1 MINRVADPAELGAEV
16 ERLVASILL
25 KPRQAIA
32 MGKGLFYRQ
41 IETPIEPA
49 YQDAT
54 QTIAANMMAECAV
67 EGVQAFLE
75 KRKPS
80 WRND

>member
-1 MINRVADPAELGAEV
+1 
-16 ERLVASILL
+16 
-25 KPRQAIA
+25 

-80 WRND
+80 WRKD